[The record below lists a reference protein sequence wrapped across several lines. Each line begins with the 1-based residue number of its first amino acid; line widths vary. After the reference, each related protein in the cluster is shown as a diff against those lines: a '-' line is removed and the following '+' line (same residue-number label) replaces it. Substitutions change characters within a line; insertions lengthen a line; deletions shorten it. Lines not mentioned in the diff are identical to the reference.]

1 MRRRV
6 DRARIEG
13 RGIEWDALLA
23 LLARETRTPMGR
35 DRAFHQVPL
44 TAASA
49 IRHAVAL
56 TGEARAAIASAG
68 PPPLDGLPDVRPVLG
83 RARAA
88 GSVLEGRDLSLLL
101 PLLDVVP
108 RAQAHGA
115 GVRDVAPEIAE
126 LTDALPRCA
135 ELRARLRRSLDDE
148 GALTDE
154 ASPALGR
161 LRRDVRTRRRRLV
174 QELERMLHGPD
185 AERVFADRFVTV
197 RHGRYVLPVRA
208 EARGRVRGIV
218 HDRSQSGQTL
228 FIEPESL
235 VDTNNELVELAREEA
250 EEAERILAE
259 LTGAVR
265 ERGEELDRL
274 VDALGELDW
283 VYARARAA
291 DRMRATAPD
300 VDDARIVDVR
310 AARHPLLLAQTWT
323 DPSRTVV
330 AVDLQLSADRPILL
344 ITGPNAGGKTVALKT
359 LGLLALMAQIGCHI
373 PAADGSRLPAFDAV
387 WAIVGDEQSVAEN
400 LSTFSAFLRHVR
412 EVLASAAPG
421 SLVLLDEL
429 GAGTDPDEG
438 AALAQ
443 AILEA
448 LDRAGALVTASTHLE
463 PLKAFASTYPRA
475 RNASVEFDT
484 DALAPT
490 FRLRYDLPG
499 QSYALAIAA
508 RLGLP
513 AELIARAQ
521 EHRSAE
527 AARMSELLARLDAH
541 ARREADHAAE
551 MQAREAETSRL
562 LAAAREAEA
571 AAAARA
577 RDLEQRAKREASQL
591 LSDVR
596 RAVSA
601 EWDKLRRAERSRP
614 GLEESRRHL
623 REVSARVAEPIEP
636 AAAEAIASLAPG
648 MRVRADHLGLRG
660 EIASIAGATAT
671 VTAGALT
678 VRVPLSALRPD
689 ARSGA
694 AGATGAGTEARRGA
708 VPEAGS
714 RDRPPDVAPAPGA
727 RRVATP
733 APRAVTPEVLLL
745 GKTTDEA
752 RDIVDRYLDDAFVAG
767 LPSVR
772 VVHGKG
778 SGALRKAVRELLTSH
793 PLVESFRDGE
803 PGEGGA
809 GATVARL
816 KVS

>member
-1 MRRRV
+1 
-6 DRARIEG
+6 
-13 RGIEWDALLA
+13 
-23 LLARETRTPMGR
+23 MGR
-35 DRAFHQVPL
+35 DRALDQVPL
-44 TAASA
+44 AVASS
-49 IRHAVAL
+49 IRHAISL
-56 TGEARAAIASAG
+56 TGEARAAVARTG

-83 RARAA
+83 RARTA
-88 GSVLEGRDLSLLL
+88 GSVLEGADLVLLI

-108 RAQAHGA
+108 RMEAHGRS
-115 GVRDVAPEIAE
+115 VREVAPELAD
-126 LTDALPRCA
+126 LSDALPRCA
-135 ELRARLRRSLDDE
+135 DLRARLRRSLDDE

-161 LRRDVRTRRRRLV
+161 LRRDLRARRRRLV
-174 QELERMLHGPD
+174 QELERMLQGAD
-185 AERVFADRFVTV
+185 ADRIFADRFVTV

-208 EARGRVRGIV
+208 DARTRVRGIV

-228 FIEPESL
+228 FVEPEPV
-235 VDTNNELVELAREEA
+235 VDANNELVELARAEA
-250 EEAERILAE
+250 EEAERVLAE
-259 LTGAVR
+259 LTEAVR
-265 ERGEELDRL
+265 ERVEELDML
-274 VDALGELDW
+274 VEGLGELDW
-283 VYARARAA
+283 VYARAQAA
-291 DRMRATAPD
+291 NRMDATAP
-300 VDDARIVDVR
+300 VIDDGGVVDVR

-323 DPSRTVV
+323 DPSRSVV
-330 AVDLQLSADRPILL
+330 PVDVELGSDRPILL

-359 LGLLALMAQIGCHI
+359 LGLLVLMAQIGCHI
-373 PAADGSRLPAFDAV
+373 PAAEGSRLPAFDAV
-387 WAIVGDEQSVAEN
+387 WAIVGDEQSVTEN

-412 EVLASAAPG
+412 EVLAAADGG

-448 LDRAGALVTASTHLE
+448 LDHAGALVMASTHLE
-463 PLKAFASTYPRA
+463 PLKAFASAFPRA

-484 DALAPT
+484 GELAPT

-521 EHRSAE
+521 AHRSAD
-527 AARMSELLARLDAH
+527 AARMSELIARLDEH
-541 ARREADHAAE
+541 ARREADHALAME
-551 MQAREAETSRL
+551 ARETEI
-562 LAAAREAEA
+562 AARLATARQAEA
-571 AAAARA
+571 TATARA

-596 RAVSA
+596 RAVNI
-601 EWDKLRRAERSRP
+601 EWETLRRTDRSRTA
-614 GLEESRRHL
+614 LEESRRRL
-623 REVSARVAEPIEP
+623 RDVAARVDEPIEP
-636 AAAEAIASLAPG
+636 PDEAALASLAPG

-678 VRVPLSALRPD
+678 VRVPVSALRPD
-689 ARSGA
+689 VQAGA
-694 AGATGAGTEARRGA
+694 AGVARPGTEAPVGRASGGAGAPRGGGA
-708 VPEAGS
+708 RAG
-714 RDRPPDVAPAPGA
+714 APGIEA
-727 RRVATP
+727 ARGRRVVTP
-733 APRAVTPEVLLL
+733 APREVAGEIMLH

-752 RDIVDRYLDDAFVAG
+752 RDVVEQYLDDAFVAG

-778 SGALRKAVRELLTSH
+778 TGALRKAVRELLAAH
-793 PLVESFRDGE
+793 PLVQSFRDGE
-803 PGEGGA
+803 PAEGGA
-809 GATVARL
+809 GATVAQL